1 MVTLET
7 SRSLTQSG
15 YHTKQY
21 CLRNFG
27 FLADPKKSLQQNF
40 NTIIKT
46 PYCRPQQ
53 LSSNLTFHNLRKL
66 STLPLNTKTLLGLN
80 LKYCISGNKLN
91 QNINKT
97 LLQMAYSIRTKCH
110 LYDIGYNGSADYE
123 KQIYTKN
130 KTWNPPPA
138 SITIENKLTEF
149 GAAL

>member
-110 LYDIGYNGSADYE
+110 LHDIGYNGSADYE

-130 KTWNPPPA
+130 KSWTPLQPPLQLK
-138 SITIENKLTEF
+138 TN
-149 GAAL
+149 